1 MPLPSTP
8 LTIHGGCSC
17 QTFRYRLEI
26 PEVSERPLHP
36 YCWKAKSASRSS
48 SRSSSRSNS
57 ESDSDS
63 GDEYRDNES
72 GEEVRLPMIAIDL
85 CNDCRRATGS
95 ILPTWICCPMDYI
108 WICVSDGDGGQDVGG
123 SEMGGHDDV
132 SEENDDRS
140 RNESEEKPR
149 QETWVKATSVFLP
162 SSSSSLPQPPS
173 PLGTHS
179 TTPSHTR
186 YWCNKCG
193 TPLAYRA
200 HPMPA
205 EWPEMLDILLGTM
218 DRESLEMEDPDTG
231 RYVMIPERVVWDDC
245 AVNWTRGLLG
255 GECRRLP
262 VHKRT
267 NVGLRRRF
275 Y

>member
-17 QTFRYRLEI
+17 KTLRYKLEI
-26 PEVSERPLHP
+26 PEASERPLHP
-36 YCWKAKSASRSS
+36 YCWKAKTASRSS
-48 SRSSSRSNS
+48 SPS
-57 ESDSDS
+57 ESDYDS
-63 GDEYRDNES
+63 GDEYRDNKS

-95 ILPTWICCPMDYI
+95 ILPTWICCPMEYI
-108 WICVSDGDGGQDVGG
+108 WVCVSDGDSDQLQDVKD
-123 SEMGGHDDV
+123 SEVGGHGDISEESDDKSRRA
-132 SEENDDRS
+132 SEEN
-140 RNESEEKPR
+140 PR

-162 SSSSSLPQPPS
+162 FSLSSPTSPQPPSTLGTHRSSSSS
-173 PLGTHS
+173 
-179 TTPSHTR
+179 TR

-205 EWPEMLDILLGTM
+205 EWPEMLDILLGTI
-218 DRESLEMEDPDTG
+218 DREDLDMEDPDTG
-231 RYVMIPERVVWDDC
+231 RYVMVPERVVWNDC

-255 GECRRLP
+255 GECRHLP
-262 VHKRT
+262 VHTRT

-275 Y
+275 I